1 MHRFIDGE
9 DRMQRALLPH
19 SLEDYVGEEN
29 PVRVIEVFIDEL
41 DLPALGF
48 SGMTRGATGR
58 PAYHPSTLLKI
69 YLYGYL
75 NRVQS
80 SRRLEREA
88 QRNIELMWL
97 TGRLAPD
104 FKTIADFRKDNG
116 AAIRSVCRQFVEL
129 CRGLKLFTG
138 AVVAIDGS
146 KFKAVNNRDK
156 NYTVAKVTGRMEQV
170 NASIARYLRALDQA
184 DREESDI
191 AEAKSGRLKEK
202 IAGLRR
208 QMQAL
213 KAMEQRVQDAPDQ
226 QVSLT
231 DPDARSM
238 ATSGKGTATV
248 GYNVQI
254 AVDAEHRL
262 IVAHEVINQGSGR
275 QQLAPMAFKAQQ
287 ATGCDKITALADRGY
302 FNGDQVLSCERT
314 GVAPIVPKTLT
325 SSGAKRGFFTRQ
337 DFIYNAEHDHY
348 TCPAGAK
355 LTKIHRRVDHTVDFD
370 RYRHLSACFTCPLRP
385 RCTPTPRRIIKRWEN
400 EDVLDRMQDRLDRMP
415 DAMGVR
421 RQTVEHPFGTLK
433 AWMGATHFLTRTL
446 DKVRTEMSLHVL
458 AYNTQA
464 NDQDLRSGTADGGD
478 QNLIASLKLLASV
491 CLSAS
496 ALTPGKHGASTH
508 TSDAFSHGLG
518 HEYAFGRTRLDG
530 SIAPFSAVPCG
541 SGRGV
546 RSTQ

>member
-1 MHRFIDGE
+1 MSKMKRFVQGDS
-9 DRMQRALLPH
+9 RTQSFLLPEA
-19 SLEDYVGEEN
+19 LDDYVTDTN
-29 PVRVIEVFIDEL
+29 PVRVVDVFVDEL
-41 DLPALGF
+41 DLQKLGFEGVEPAL
-48 SGMTRGATGR
+48 TGR
-58 PAYHPSTLLKI
+58 PSYHPEVMLKI
-69 YLYGYL
+69 YIYGYL
-75 NRVQS
+75 NRIQS
-80 SRRLEREA
+80 SLRLEREA

-116 AAIRSVCRQFVEL
+116 AAIRAVCGQFVAL
-129 CRGLKLFTG
+129 CRGLRLFTR
-138 AVVAIDGS
+138 AIVAIDGS

-213 KAMEQRVQDAPDQ
+213 KAMEQTVQDAPDQ

-254 AVDAEHRL
+254 AVDAEHHL
-262 IVAHEVINQGSGR
+262 IVAHEVINQGYDR
-275 QQLAPMAFKAQQ
+275 HQLAPMAFKAQQ
-287 ATGCDKITALADRGY
+287 ATGCEQITAVADRGY
-302 FNGDQVLSCERT
+302 FNGDQVLSCEGT
-314 GVAPIVPKTLT
+314 GVAPVVPKTLT

-337 DFIYNAEHDHY
+337 DFIYDAEHDYY

-355 LTKIHRRVDHTVDFD
+355 LTKIHRRVDHTEDFD

-415 DAMGVR
+415 EAMGVR

-433 AWMGATHFLTRTL
+433 AWM
-446 DKVRTEMSLHVL
+446 
-458 AYNTQA
+458 
-464 NDQDLRSGTADGGD
+464 
-478 QNLIASLKLLASV
+478 
-491 CLSAS
+491 
-496 ALTPGKHGASTH
+496 
-508 TSDAFSHGLG
+508 
-518 HEYAFGRTRLDG
+518 
-530 SIAPFSAVPCG
+530 
-541 SGRGV
+541 
-546 RSTQ
+546 

>member
-1 MHRFIDGE
+1 MHRFIEGE
-9 DRMQRALLPH
+9 DRMQQTLLPH
-19 SLEDYVGEEN
+19 SLEDYVSEEN

-41 DLPALGF
+41 DLAALGF
-48 SGMTRGATGR
+48 SGMTPAATGR
-58 PAYHPSTLLKI
+58 PGYHPSTLLKI

-75 NRVQS
+75 NRIQS

-97 TGRLAPD
+97 AGRLAPD

-116 AAIRSVCRQFVEL
+116 AALRAVCRQFVEL
-129 CRGLKLFTG
+129 CRQLGLFTR

-170 NASIARYLRALDQA
+170 DASIARYLRALDRA
-184 DREESDI
+184 DREDGDV
-191 AEAKSGRLKEK
+191 AEAKSVRLKEK

-208 QMQAL
+208 QMQSL
-213 KAMEQRVQDAPDQ
+213 KEMERTVQDAPDQ

-254 AVDAEHRL
+254 AVDAEHHL
-262 IVAHEVINQGSGR
+262 IVAHEVINQGYDR
-275 QQLAPMAFKAQQ
+275 HQLAPMALKAQQ
-287 ATGCDKITALADRGY
+287 ATGCEQVTALADRGY
-302 FNGDQVLSCERT
+302 FTGDQVLLCEGT
-314 GVAPIVPKTLT
+314 GVAPIVPKVLT
-325 SSGAKRGFFTRQ
+325 SSGTKRGLFARQ
-337 DFIYNAEHDHY
+337 DFIYDAEHDHY

-355 LTKIHRRVDHTVDFD
+355 LTKIHRRVDHTEDFD

-385 RCTPTPRRIIKRWEN
+385 RCTPTKRRIIKRWEN

-415 DAMGVR
+415 EAMGVR

-458 AYNTQA
+458 AYN
-464 NDQDLRSGTADGGD
+464 
-478 QNLIASLKLLASV
+478 LKRMIRI
-491 CLSAS
+491 
-496 ALTPGKHGASTH
+496 
-508 TSDAFSHGLG
+508 
-518 HEYAFGRTRLDG
+518 FGVGPLMAAIRT
-530 SIAPFSAVPCG
+530 
-541 SGRGV
+541 
-546 RSTQ
+546 

>member
-1 MHRFIDGE
+1 MKRFVEGE
-9 DRMQRALLPH
+9 DRRQGILLPEY
-19 SLEDYVGEEN
+19 LDDYVGEDN
-29 PVRVIEVFIDEL
+29 PVRVVEVFVAEL
-41 DLPALGF
+41 DLAALGF
-48 SGMTRGATGR
+48 DGVVPEVTGR

-104 FKTIADFRKDNG
+104 FKTIADFRRDNG
-116 AAIRSVCRQFVEL
+116 AAIQAVCAQFIEL
-129 CRGLKLFTG
+129 CRRLKLFTG

-146 KFKAVNNRDK
+146 KFKAVNNRDQ

-170 NASIARYLRALDQA
+170 EASLARYLRALDRA

-191 AEAKSGRLKEK
+191 AEAKSTRLKEK

-213 KAMEQRVQDAPDQ
+213 KVMAQTVQDAPDQ
-226 QVSLT
+226 QVSLS

-248 GYNVQI
+248 GYNVQT
-254 AVDAEHRL
+254 AVEAAHHL
-262 IVAHEVINQGSGR
+262 IVAHEVINQGYDR
-275 QQLAPMAFKAQQ
+275 HQLAPMALKAQQ
-287 ATGCDKITALADRGY
+287 ATGCTQITALADRGY
-302 FNGDQVLSCERT
+302 FNGDQVLTCEGT

-337 DFIYNAEHDHY
+337 DFIYDAEHDHY

-355 LTKIHRRVDHTVDFD
+355 LTKARRRADHAEDFD
-370 RYRHLSACFTCPLRP
+370 FYRHLSACFTCSLKP
-385 RCTPTPRRIIKRWEN
+385 RCTPTKLRRVKRWEH

-415 DAMGVR
+415 NAMDVR

-433 AWMGATHFLTRTL
+433 SWMGATHFLTRTL

-458 AYNTQA
+458 AYN
-464 NDQDLRSGTADGGD
+464 
-478 QNLIASLKLLASV
+478 LKRMI
-491 CLSAS
+491 
-496 ALTPGKHGASTH
+496 TI
-508 TSDAFSHGLG
+508 
-518 HEYAFGRTRLDG
+518 FGVQPLMAAIT
-530 SIAPFSAVPCG
+530 
-541 SGRGV
+541 
-546 RSTQ
+546 T